1 MARRSFS
8 LMLAWRYLNPRRA
21 LLSAVAMI
29 SVIGVMLGVL
39 ALVVVMSVYSG
50 MEREVKQRFLGFI
63 PHVRLDYA
71 PDGFQ
76 FQSIADWR
84 RVAEKVTKVEG
95 VAEVGPVIQDTMLI
109 DVEERRL
116 PGTFQAVDTSSEAAV
131 MGLEEMLDMELHPDS
146 TADMGIDDRVVVS
159 SRLARQFDIGVGS
172 KISLLTMRN
181 LREVERV
188 FSVTEQPPVR
198 EKFAAELTKVREV
211 AAKGWLKEGEGSVM
225 STDDFNAM
233 YVPLQAIL
241 DAGPR
246 DGEAE
251 IVFNALGLLDVAE
264 NDEEKRQQRLGP
276 DSKEEF
282 LKILDELNTTDPEK
296 LDAEALR
303 NIKEFVLPK
312 EAEVVGVYAASQ
324 MALTPDVFMPLHLA
338 QELAGL
344 GDEVQGIGVRLT
356 DPYRAREVAEE
367 IANSLGEEGWYV
379 QAWMDVESMRQ
390 FSILIEQQ
398 RVMMYFVL
406 SFIVLVSAF
415 SMTAVMFTVTI
426 QKRREIGVMK
436 ALGAAPG
443 QIVRV
448 FVYQGMVLGVLGAL
462 IGVGSGLL
470 VIAFREGIQR
480 ALRGVGFDPFPASF
494 NGFSVLPAHVNPT
507 EVVIIGVAAFLLC
520 TAAALLPAWFAAR
533 SDAARSLRN
542 L

>member
-1 MARRSFS
+1 
-8 LMLAWRYLNPRRA
+8 MLAWRYLNPRRA

-63 PHVRLDYA
+63 PHIRLDYA

-76 FQSIADWR
+76 FQSIGDWR
-84 RVAEKVTKVEG
+84 RIAGKVSQVEG

-131 MGLEEMLDMELHPDS
+131 KGLEAMLDMELHPES

-198 EKFAAELTKVREV
+198 EKFKEELAKVREV
-211 AAKGWLKEGEGSVM
+211 AERGWKKDGAGSVM

-246 DGEAE
+246 DAEGE

-264 NDEEKRQQRLGP
+264 NDEAKRLQRLGP

-344 GDEVQGIGVRLT
+344 GEEVQAIGVRLH
-356 DPYRAREVAEE
+356 DPYLAREVAER

-379 QAWMDVESMRQ
+379 QPWMDVESMRQ

-462 IGVGSGLL
+462 TGVGLGLL

>member
-50 MEREVKQRFLGFI
+50 MEREVKKRFLGFI

-131 MGLEEMLDMELHPDS
+131 KGLEAMLDMELHPDS

-520 TAAALLPAWFAAR
+520 TGAALLPAWFAAR

>member
-1 MARRSFS
+1 M
-8 LMLAWRYLNPRRA
+8 
-21 LLSAVAMI
+21 
-29 SVIGVMLGVL
+29 
-39 ALVVVMSVYSG
+39 
-50 MEREVKQRFLGFI
+50 
-63 PHVRLDYA
+63 
-71 PDGFQ
+71 
-76 FQSIADWR
+76 
-84 RVAEKVTKVEG
+84 
-95 VAEVGPVIQDTMLI
+95 
-109 DVEERRL
+109 
-116 PGTFQAVDTSSEAAV
+116 
-131 MGLEEMLDMELHPDS
+131 
-146 TADMGIDDRVVVS
+146 
-159 SRLARQFDIGVGS
+159 
-172 KISLLTMRN
+172 
-181 LREVERV
+181 

>member
-1 MARRSFS
+1 
-8 LMLAWRYLNPRRA
+8 MLAWRYLNPRRA

-50 MEREVKQRFLGFI
+50 MEREVKKRFLGFI

-131 MGLEEMLDMELHPDS
+131 KGLEAMLDMELHPDS

-520 TAAALLPAWFAAR
+520 TGAALLPAWFAAR